1 MDATV
6 CHNASL
12 RADMYVSQQ
21 LPYLLDWKSTS
32 YQIGEMGG
40 ALTVSRSLLHASLRI
55 NTNNKKIS

>member
-6 CHNASL
+6 CHNASP
-12 RADMYVSQQ
+12 RADMYISQQ

-40 ALTVSRSLLHASLRI
+40 GSYSQQEPAARVTS
-55 NTNNKKIS
+55 NKYK